1 MKNIFSY
8 SDLCDPQ
15 SRQTLVRMEINMEE
29 QKKNK
34 SKMAGKQS
42 ILFSNPPL
50 VISGA
55 SVAGKKEGEGPLGS
69 FFDQVDEDPMFGGT
83 SWEDAE
89 SRLMKRAAELA
100 IQKAGLQKEDI
111 RYMVG
116 GDLLGQLIATSFG
129 IVDLQI
135 PIFGVYGACSTM
147 GESMALGAIL
157 VDGDYADNVLAIT
170 SSHFAG
176 AEKQFRFPLGY
187 GNQRPFSASW
197 TVTGSGAV
205 VISKGDKGTGSQ
217 DDKNKNDKNKNDKN
231 NNDKNDNENNDNI
244 QIRIKGVTVGK
255 IEDYGL
261 KDSMNMGA
269 CMAPAA
275 YKTISQNFKD
285 LNIQPDYYDRIVT
298 GDLGYVGKEI
308 LIDLLKQDGYDISKN
323 HMDCGI
329 EIFDKETQDTHA
341 GGSGCGCSAITLTGY
356 IFQKMLRREWNRI
369 LFVPTG
375 ALLSTVSYNEGNSVP
390 GIAHG
395 IVLEVK

>member
-1 MKNIFSY
+1 
-8 SDLCDPQ
+8 
-15 SRQTLVRMEINMEE
+15 MEE
-29 QKKNK
+29 QKKHK
-34 SKMAGKQS
+34 GKMTGKQS

-50 VISGA
+50 IISGA

-111 RYMVG
+111 RYLVG

-129 IVDLQI
+129 IIDLQI
-135 PIFGVYGACSTM
+135 PMFGVYGACSTM

-157 VDGDYADNVLAIT
+157 VDGDYADQVLAIT

-205 VISKGDKGTGSQ
+205 VIGKGNTGKGTK
-217 DDKNKNDKNKNDKN
+217 DD
-231 NNDKNDNENNDNI
+231 ENNTENA

-255 IEDYGL
+255 IVDYGL

-275 YKTISQNFKD
+275 YTTISQNLKD

-329 EIFDKETQDTHA
+329 EIYDKETQDTHA